1 MSKSKLGSAACP
13 ECGVCNAVSGV
24 LSEVVELLGIAVS
37 DDEVRASEESSNE
50 GVDYPG

>member
-13 ECGVCNAVSGV
+13 ECGICNAVSGV
-24 LSEVVELLGIAVS
+24 LSEVVELLGVAVS
-37 DDEVRASEESSNE
+37 GDEVRASEESANE